1 MADIKI
7 HRAHGMPIAAARK
20 EAEKIARE
28 LKDKFDLAYEWADDR
43 IVFQRQGVTGF
54 MAVTKDAVAIEAKL
68 GMLLSF
74 LKPTIEGHINDNFDR
89 VFSAAATKTSTRT
102 AAKTTAKAPVKTAA
116 KPATKGR
123 KA

>member
-28 LKDKFDLAYEWADDR
+28 LKDKFDLAYEWSEDR
-43 IVFQRQGVTGF
+43 IVFQRQGVSGF
-54 MAVTKDAVAIEAKL
+54 MQVTKDAVAIEAKL

-74 LKPTIEGHINDNFDR
+74 LKPTIEGHINDNLDR
-89 VFSAAATKTSTRT
+89 VFITAVTKTSMKS
-102 AAKTTAKAPVKTAA
+102 AAKSTSKAPVKVAA
-116 KPATKGR
+116 KPATKGK